1 MAYRAPDRVRIP
13 RALLRDGGPALADFL
28 TANLCIGI
36 ALVIGVPVVREGNL
50 FAAGHG
56 LELILVAGGIGGGI
70 VYTVLALRASRMAR
84 NCRRRLRETRQPR
97 RR

>member
-1 MAYRAPDRVRIP
+1 MARTGVPREAVEKAYAESSRAASRSSFMG
-13 RALLRDGGPALADFL
+13 ALGF
-28 TANLCIGI
+28 GI